1 MHESV
6 SEHGLPRRRRR
17 QCLGLAVATVGILVA
32 VTGCGD
38 DGSSGSSVALGG
50 DRSTASCLAFS
61 AETLA
66 MFPVAFDGTVTEIDG
81 DHVTFD
87 VEHWYRGG
95 EGDTVT
101 ATAPELVP
109 NSAALVGGVGFEE
122 GERYLVS
129 ADRESDR
136 ITPAVCGFTVTYSDE
151 TADVFA
157 GAFGG

>member
-1 MHESV
+1 
-6 SEHGLPRRRRR
+6 
-17 QCLGLAVATVGILVA
+17 
-32 VTGCGD
+32 
-38 DGSSGSSVALGG
+38 
-50 DRSTASCLAFS
+50 
-61 AETLA
+61 

-87 VEHWYRGG
+87 VERWYRGG

-101 ATAPELVP
+101 ATAPDLVP

-129 ADRESDR
+129 ADRENDR
-136 ITPAVCGFTVTYSDE
+136 ITPAVCGFTVTYSDL

-157 GAFGG
+157 GAFGR